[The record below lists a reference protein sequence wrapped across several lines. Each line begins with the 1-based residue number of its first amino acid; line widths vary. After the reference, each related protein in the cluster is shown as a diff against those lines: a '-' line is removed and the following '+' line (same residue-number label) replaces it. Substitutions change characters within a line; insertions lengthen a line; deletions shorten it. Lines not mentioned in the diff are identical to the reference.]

1 MSWENL
7 SQNSDASCETTAK
20 FSGQSTEEPYVVSEE
35 SVISRQCCLHYGGN
49 WLEVG

>member
-20 FSGQSTEEPYVVSEE
+20 LTRQSSEEPYVVSGE
-35 SVISRQCCLHYGGN
+35 SVIPRQC
-49 WLEVG
+49 